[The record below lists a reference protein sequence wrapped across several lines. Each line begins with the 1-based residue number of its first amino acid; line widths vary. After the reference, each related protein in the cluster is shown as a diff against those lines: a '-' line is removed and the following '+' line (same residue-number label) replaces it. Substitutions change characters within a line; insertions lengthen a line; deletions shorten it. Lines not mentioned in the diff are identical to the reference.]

1 VNIKHTFLNK
11 LLLRRKIMR
20 VIIVGGVAAGMSA
33 AAKLKRMKPDY
44 EVVVYEKTEV
54 VSFGACGLPYFVG
67 GFFDDPNNMIARAP
81 EKFRESGID
90 LNIFHEVVS
99 VDTKDKKLTVKDVTT
114 GEEFIDSYDKLM
126 IATGASSIIP
136 PIKNVKLENVSTL
149 KSLEDGVKVKELMNK
164 DEIKKVA
171 IIGAGFIGLEA
182 VEAAKKLG
190 KDVVVFQLEDRILPQ
205 VFDKEITDILEEE
218 IRNHNADLR
227 LEEIVSELVGETK
240 VEKVITN
247 KGEYEADLV
256 IVATGVRPNTAF
268 LKDTNINM
276 LPNGAIIVDEF
287 GKTSIDGIY
296 AAGDCATIQNIVT
309 GQDSYVP
316 LATGANK
323 LGRIVGENLA
333 GENNSFQ
340 GSLGS
345 SCIKVMDMEAAAT
358 GITEAQAQKLGIEV
372 KSKFIAD
379 FNQTNYYPGRN
390 KMYVKLVYDAKTKVI
405 LGGQVAGFKDA
416 VQRCNVIAAC
426 VFGKLTT
433 SQLGMLD
440 LCYAPPFART
450 WDILNVAGNVS
461 K

>member
-1 VNIKHTFLNK
+1 
-11 LLLRRKIMR
+11 MR
-20 VIIVGGVAAGMSA
+20 VVIIGGVAAGMSA

-44 EVVVYEKTEV
+44 EVVVYEKTDV

-67 GFFDDPNNMIARAP
+67 GFFDDPQNMIARAP
-81 EKFRESGID
+81 EKFVESGID
-90 LNIFHEVVS
+90 LKIFHEVTS
-99 VDTKDKKLTVKDVTT
+99 IDTDSKKLKVQDVKN
-114 GEEFIDSYDKLM
+114 GEIFEDSYDKLM

-149 KSLEDGVKVKELMNK
+149 KSLDDGIKVKELMNR

-190 KDVVVFQLEDRILPQ
+190 KEVTVFQLEDRILLQ
-205 VFDKEITDILEEE
+205 VFDKELTDILEEE
-218 IRNHNADLR
+218 IKTHNVDLR
-227 LEEIVSELVGETK
+227 LQEIVSELVGEEK
-240 VEKVITN
+240 VKKVITN
-247 KGEYEADLV
+247 KGEYDADLV
-256 IVATGVRPNTAF
+256 IIATGVRPNTAF
-268 LKDTNINM
+268 LKDSKVNL

-287 GKTSIDGIY
+287 GKTSVEDIY
-296 AAGDCATIQNIVT
+296 AAGDCATIKNIVT

-333 GENNSFQ
+333 GANNSFQ

-345 SCIKVMDMEAAAT
+345 SCIKIMDMEAACT
-358 GITEAQAQKLGIEV
+358 GLTEVQAEKLGIKV
-372 KSKFIAD
+372 KSKFISD

-390 KMYVKLVYDAKTKVI
+390 KMYVKLVYDADTKVI
-405 LGGQVAGFKDA
+405 LGGQVAGYKDA
-416 VQRCNVIAAC
+416 VQRCNVIAASI
-426 VFGKLTT
+426 FGKLTT

>member
-1 VNIKHTFLNK
+1 
-11 LLLRRKIMR
+11 MR
-20 VIIVGGVAAGMSA
+20 VIIIGGVAAGMSA
-33 AAKLKRMKPDY
+33 AAKLKRSKPDY
-44 EVVVYEKTEV
+44 EVVVYEKTDV

-67 GFFDDPNNMIARAP
+67 GFFDDPKNMIARAP

-99 VDTKDKKLTVKDVTT
+99 VDTESRKLTVKNVAT
-114 GEEFIDSYDKLM
+114 GDIFVDSYDKLM

-149 KSLEDGVKVKELMNK
+149 KSLEDGVRLKELMNK
-164 DEIKKVA
+164 EEVKKVA

-205 VFDKEITDILEEE
+205 VFDKEITDVLEEE
-218 IRNHNADLR
+218 IRNHDVDLR

-256 IVATGVRPNTAF
+256 IVATGVRPNTSF
-268 LKDTNINM
+268 LKDTKINM
-276 LPNGAIIVDEF
+276 LPNGAIIVDDF
-287 GKTSIDGIY
+287 GKTSIDDIY
-296 AAGDCATIQNIVT
+296 AAGDCATIHNIVT

-333 GENNSFQ
+333 GANNSFQ

-358 GITEAQAQKLGIEV
+358 GITEAQAEKLGIEV
-372 KSKFIAD
+372 KAKFISD

-390 KMYVKLVYDAKTKVI
+390 KMYVKLVYDANTKVI

-416 VQRCNVIAAC
+416 VQRTNVIAAC

>member
-1 VNIKHTFLNK
+1 
-11 LLLRRKIMR
+11 MR
-20 VIIVGGVAAGMSA
+20 VVIIGGVAAGMSA

-44 EVVVYEKTEV
+44 EVVVYEKTDV

-67 GFFDDPNNMIARAP
+67 GFFDDPQNMIARAP
-81 EKFRESGID
+81 EKFVESGID
-90 LNIFHEVVS
+90 LKIFHEVTS
-99 VDTKDKKLTVKDVTT
+99 IDTDSKKLKVQDVKN
-114 GEEFIDSYDKLM
+114 GEIFEDSYDKLM

-149 KSLEDGVKVKELMNK
+149 KSLDDGIKVKELMNR

-190 KDVVVFQLEDRILPQ
+190 KEVVVFQLEDRILPQ
-205 VFDKEITDILEEE
+205 VFDKELTDILEEE
-218 IRNHNADLR
+218 IKNHNVDLR
-227 LEEIVSELVGETK
+227 LQEIVSELVGEEK
-240 VEKVITN
+240 VKKVITN
-247 KGEYEADLV
+247 KGQYDADLV
-256 IVATGVRPNTAF
+256 IIATGVRPNTAF
-268 LKDTNINM
+268 LKDSKVNM
-276 LPNGAIIVDEF
+276 LPNGVIIVDEF
-287 GKTSIDGIY
+287 GKTSVEDIY
-296 AAGDCATIQNIVT
+296 AAGDCATIKNIVT

-333 GENNSFQ
+333 GANNSFQ

-345 SCIKVMDMEAAAT
+345 SCIKIMDMEAACT
-358 GITEAQAQKLGIEV
+358 GLTEAQAEKLGIKV
-372 KSKFIAD
+372 KSKFISD

-390 KMYVKLVYDAKTKVI
+390 KMYVKLVYDADTKVI
-405 LGGQVAGFKDA
+405 LGGQVAGYKDA
-416 VQRCNVIAAC
+416 VQRCNVIAASI
-426 VFGKLTT
+426 FGKLTT

>member
-1 VNIKHTFLNK
+1 
-11 LLLRRKIMR
+11 MR
-20 VIIVGGVAAGMSA
+20 VVIIGGVAAGMSA
-33 AAKLKRMKPDY
+33 AAKLKRIKPDY
-44 EVVVYEKTEV
+44 EVVVYEKTDV

-67 GFFDDPNNMIARAP
+67 GFFDDPQNMIARAP
-81 EKFRESGID
+81 EKFVESGID
-90 LNIFHEVVS
+90 LKIFHEVTS
-99 VDTKDKKLTVKDVTT
+99 IDTDSKKLKVQDVKN
-114 GEEFIDSYDKLM
+114 GEIFEDSYDKLM

-149 KSLEDGVKVKELMNK
+149 KSLDDGIKVKELMNR

-190 KDVVVFQLEDRILPQ
+190 KEVTVFQLEDRILPQ
-205 VFDKEITDILEEE
+205 VFDKELTDILEEE
-218 IRNHNADLR
+218 IKNHNVDLR
-227 LEEIVSELVGETK
+227 LQEIVSELVGEEK
-240 VEKVITN
+240 VKKVITN
-247 KGEYEADLV
+247 KDEYDADLV
-256 IVATGVRPNTAF
+256 IIATGVRPNTAF
-268 LKDTNINM
+268 LKDSKVNM

-287 GKTSIDGIY
+287 GKTSVEDIY
-296 AAGDCATIQNIVT
+296 AAGDCATIKNIVT

-333 GENNSFQ
+333 GANNSFQ

-345 SCIKVMDMEAAAT
+345 SCIKIMDMEAACT
-358 GITEAQAQKLGIEV
+358 GLTEIQAEKLGIKV
-372 KSKFIAD
+372 KSKFISD

-390 KMYVKLVYDAKTKVI
+390 KMYVKLVYDADTKVI
-405 LGGQVAGFKDA
+405 LGGQVAGYKDA
-416 VQRCNVIAAC
+416 VQRCNVIAASI
-426 VFGKLTT
+426 FGKLTT

>member
-1 VNIKHTFLNK
+1 
-11 LLLRRKIMR
+11 MR
-20 VIIVGGVAAGMSA
+20 VVIIGGVAAGMSA

-44 EVVVYEKTEV
+44 EVVVYEKTDV

-67 GFFDDPNNMIARAP
+67 GFFDDPQNMIARAP
-81 EKFRESGID
+81 EKFVESGID
-90 LNIFHEVVS
+90 LKIFHEVTS
-99 VDTKDKKLTVKDVTT
+99 IDTDSKKLKVQDVKN
-114 GEEFIDSYDKLM
+114 GEIFEDSYDKLM

-149 KSLEDGVKVKELMNK
+149 KSLDDGIKVKELMNI

-190 KDVVVFQLEDRILPQ
+190 KEVTVFQLEDRILPQ
-205 VFDKEITDILEEE
+205 VFDKELTDILEEE
-218 IRNHNADLR
+218 IKNHNVDLR
-227 LEEIVSELVGETK
+227 LQEIVSELVGEDK
-240 VEKVITN
+240 VKKVITN
-247 KGEYEADLV
+247 KGEYDADLV
-256 IVATGVRPNTAF
+256 IIATGVRPNTAF
-268 LKDTNINM
+268 LKGSKVNM

-287 GKTSIDGIY
+287 GKTSVEDIY
-296 AAGDCATIQNIVT
+296 AAGDCATIKNIVT

-333 GENNSFQ
+333 GAKNSFQ

-345 SCIKVMDMEAAAT
+345 SCIKIMDMEAACT
-358 GITEAQAQKLGIEV
+358 GLTEVQAEKLGIKV
-372 KSKFIAD
+372 KSKFISD

-390 KMYVKLVYDAKTKVI
+390 KMYVKLVYDADTKVI
-405 LGGQVAGFKDA
+405 LGGQVAGYKDA
-416 VQRCNVIAAC
+416 VQRCNVIAASI
-426 VFGKLTT
+426 FGKLTT

>member
-1 VNIKHTFLNK
+1 
-11 LLLRRKIMR
+11 MR
-20 VIIVGGVAAGMSA
+20 VVIIGGVAAGMSA
-33 AAKLKRMKPDY
+33 AAKLKRLKPEY
-44 EVVVYEKTEV
+44 EVVVYEKTDV

-81 EKFRESGID
+81 EKFIESGID
-90 LNIFHEVVS
+90 LKIFHEVVDID
-99 VDTKDKKLTVKDVTT
+99 VDNKKLTVKNVSTNQ
-114 GEEFIDSYDKLM
+114 EFVDSYDKLM

-149 KSLEDGVKVKELMNK
+149 KNLEDGVRVKELMNK
-164 DEIKKVA
+164 DDIKKVA

-190 KDVVVFQLEDRILPQ
+190 KEVVVFQLEDRILPQ

-218 IRNHNADLR
+218 IKNHDVDLR

-247 KGEYEADLV
+247 KGEYDADLV
-256 IVATGVRPNTAF
+256 IIATGVRPNTAF
-268 LKDTNINM
+268 LKESGMNM
-276 LPNGAIIVDEF
+276 LPNGAIVVDEF
-287 GKTSIDGIY
+287 GKTSIEDIY

-333 GENNSFQ
+333 GANNSFQ

-345 SCIKVMDMEAAAT
+345 SCIKIMDMEAAST
-358 GITEAQAQKLGIEV
+358 GLTETQAAKLGIEV
-372 KSKFIAD
+372 KAKFISD

-390 KMYVKLVYDAKTKVI
+390 KMYVKLVYDANTKVI

-416 VQRCNVIAAC
+416 VQRANVIAAC

>member
-1 VNIKHTFLNK
+1 
-11 LLLRRKIMR
+11 MR
-20 VIIVGGVAAGMSA
+20 VVIIGGVAAGMSA

-44 EVVVYEKTEV
+44 EVVVYEKTDV

-67 GFFDDPNNMIARAP
+67 GFFDDPQNMIARAP
-81 EKFRESGID
+81 EKFVESGID
-90 LNIFHEVVS
+90 LKIFHEVTS
-99 VDTKDKKLTVKDVTT
+99 IDTDSKKLKVQDVKN
-114 GEEFIDSYDKLM
+114 GEIFEDSYDKLM

-149 KSLEDGVKVKELMNK
+149 KSLDDGIKVKELMNR

-190 KDVVVFQLEDRILPQ
+190 KEVVVFQLEDRILPQ
-205 VFDKEITDILEEE
+205 VFDKELTDILEEE
-218 IRNHNADLR
+218 IKNHNVDLR
-227 LEEIVSELVGETK
+227 LQEIVSELVGEEK
-240 VEKVITN
+240 VKKVITN
-247 KGEYEADLV
+247 KGEYDADLV
-256 IVATGVRPNTAF
+256 IIATGVRPNTAF
-268 LKDTNINM
+268 LKDSKVNL

-287 GKTSIDGIY
+287 GKTSVEDIY
-296 AAGDCATIQNIVT
+296 AAGDCATIKNIVT

-333 GENNSFQ
+333 GANNSFQ

-345 SCIKVMDMEAAAT
+345 SCIKIMDMEAACT
-358 GITEAQAQKLGIEV
+358 GLTEVQAKKLGIKV
-372 KSKFIAD
+372 KSKFISD

-390 KMYVKLVYDAKTKVI
+390 KMYVKLVYDADTKVI
-405 LGGQVAGFKDA
+405 LGGQVAGYKDA
-416 VQRCNVIAAC
+416 VQRCNVIAASI
-426 VFGKLTT
+426 FGKLTT